1 MPKIK
6 TRPSVS
12 VKIPEAIAEKY
23 RLRSATS
30 LEDREFSGC
39 LVIVPL
45 HAKKNA
51 KLRKQVNAFL
61 WDLMEQEAEEDMKA
75 GRVSGPFT
83 TAAELLRDL
92 KSF

>member
-1 MPKIK
+1 MPKTK

-12 VKIPEAIAEKY
+12 VKIPESIAAKH

-30 LEDREFSGC
+30 LEVREFSGC

-51 KLRKQVNAFL
+51 KQRKQINAFL
-61 WDLMEQEAEEDMKA
+61 RDLMEQEAEDDMKA
-75 GRVSGPFT
+75 GRVSGPFA

-92 KSF
+92 KR